1 MHLRTLRVGEGAC
14 GVWLRN
20 SSDWSTRN
28 FSFFFFLFP
37 SSLPFS
43 SHVSTFMKS
52 RRMNPWTSWKISLEL
67 RYYQLAAAHL
77 HFGSR
82 LMSTR
87 CLSLSSYA
95 VAIENSCGS
104 SVRLSS
110 PSKDCQSF
118 SAAIKGKKSQS
129 EIRSGLLLQRNKNTD
144 QNHINVWMQI
154 TNESLT
160 AKPHLV

>member
-1 MHLRTLRVGEGAC
+1 MYQLYGNDLWIYSNVCTYVHFEWERAPVVCVCVTAQTDQPGISA
-14 GVWLRN
+14 
-20 SSDWSTRN
+20 
-28 FSFFFFLFP
+28 FFFLFP

-52 RRMNPWTSWKISLEL
+52 RRMNPWTSRKISLEL

-118 SAAIKGKKSQS
+118 SAAIKGKTSQS

-144 QNHINVWMQI
+144 QNHINV
-154 TNESLT
+154 
-160 AKPHLV
+160 